1 MVEPYCQL
9 IPENRLSRDDLEQLG
24 TVDGIGRIRSVTPVT
39 ASLLMD
45 EVPDYFRTHS
55 FTRQD
60 EDGAFIRQ
68 SWGVLDQGS
77 SGFDWLFW
85 NEEELA
91 EARIRAEDDWEIS
104 MNLTQADEAA
114 MIRALDGLAETPVPI
129 GIYVADVDA
138 EELREFVD
146 SGEIDPEKLDS
157 GEQVLVYAPAV
168 CMKEEDGHFYSEAFM
183 RSRDVKDEEWDL
195 VISNDVFEAGMPL
208 NLLVRKYYLDK
219 EAVRTRT
226 TIGAVLSGPVQIVDS
241 YMYAFSVITTPK
253 GAEALG
259 LILPNPEY
267 VNIWLS
273 GNPKPEQEAE
283 IEEKIS
289 QTAMRAWMDVENQ
302 LEINREYQAKKT
314 RQVLLFAALIL
325 LFFAV
330 SVFMQVSGT
339 TRQIRAETRTIGTLR
354 AVGAGLETL
363 VGCYRLPVW
372 VCAAAAL
379 VPCLLFY
386 GVTEIPGARLFTENH
401 PLIMIPVL
409 VAMAACVAA
418 ACITGIRERLAAV
431 TLESI
436 VDNIRE
442 L

>member
-1 MVEPYCQL
+1 M
-9 IPENRLSRDDLEQLG
+9 
-24 TVDGIGRIRSVTPVT
+24 
-39 ASLLMD
+39 
-45 EVPDYFRTHS
+45 THS

-104 MNLTQADEAA
+104 MNLTQAEEAA
-114 MIRALDGLAETPVPI
+114 MVRSLDGLTATPVPI
-129 GIYVADVDA
+129 GVYVADLDA

-168 CMKEEDGHFYSEAFM
+168 CMKEEDGHYYSDAFM

-195 VISNDVFEAGMPL
+195 VIRNDVFEAGMPL
-208 NLLVRKYYLDK
+208 ELLELAGKDGEGLPWEPEEEDLRKYYLDK
-219 EAVRTRT
+219 EAVRART

-273 GNPKPEQEAE
+273 GNPQPEKEAE

-289 QTAMRAWMDVENQ
+289 QTAMRAWMDVDNQ
-302 LEINREYQAKKT
+302 LKVNREYQAKKT

-354 AVGAGLETL
+354 AVGADLETL

-372 VCAAAAL
+372 ACAAAAL

-386 GVTEIPGARLFTENH
+386 GITEIPGARLFTENH

-409 VAMAACVAA
+409 IAMAACVAA

-431 TLESI
+431 TRESI

>member
-1 MVEPYCQL
+1 M
-9 IPENRLSRDDLEQLG
+9 
-24 TVDGIGRIRSVTPVT
+24 
-39 ASLLMD
+39 
-45 EVPDYFRTHS
+45 
-55 FTRQD
+55 
-60 EDGAFIRQ
+60 
-68 SWGVLDQGS
+68 
-77 SGFDWLFW
+77 
-85 NEEELA
+85 
-91 EARIRAEDDWEIS
+91 
-104 MNLTQADEAA
+104 
-114 MIRALDGLAETPVPI
+114 
-129 GIYVADVDA
+129 
-138 EELREFVD
+138 
-146 SGEIDPEKLDS
+146 
-157 GEQVLVYAPAV
+157 
-168 CMKEEDGHFYSEAFM
+168 
-183 RSRDVKDEEWDL
+183 
-195 VISNDVFEAGMPL
+195 
-208 NLLVRKYYLDK
+208 
-219 EAVRTRT
+219 
-226 TIGAVLSGPVQIVDS
+226 LSGPVQIVDS

-273 GNPKPEQEAE
+273 GNPQPEKEAE

-289 QTAMRAWMDVENQ
+289 QTAMRAWMDVDNQ
-302 LEINREYQAKKT
+302 LKVNREYQAKKT

-325 LFFAV
+325 LCFAV

-354 AVGAGLETL
+354 AVGADLETL

-372 VCAAAAL
+372 ACAAAAL

-386 GVTEIPGARLFTENH
+386 GITEIPGARLFTENH

-409 VAMAACVAA
+409 IAMAACVAA

-431 TLESI
+431 TQESI